1 MVIGERSPGTVLG
14 TKTDVLP
21 NGVFFVYPN
30 RQYILSDGTVLEDHG
45 VIPDIETSLDRRLLL
60 EGIDSQLDAA
70 ISYLEGE
77 IRE

>member
-21 NGVFFVYPN
+21 NGAFFVYPN
-30 RQYILSDGTVLEDHG
+30 RQYILPDGTVLEEHG
-45 VIPDIETSLDRRLLL
+45 VVPDIEISLDRRLLL
-60 EGIDSQLDAA
+60 ERIDSQLDAA

-77 IRE
+77 IRK